1 MNFNTL
7 YFKSNPGENKYLQV
21 TVLVEKYYETLD
33 APYKEFIWFENSA
46 HFPQYTESDKFNN
59 LLLNISNKNMKNN

>member
-1 MNFNTL
+1 MITL
-7 YFKSNPGENKYLQV
+7 FHHLW
-21 TVLVEKYYETLD
+21 YYETLD

-59 LLLNISNKNMKNN
+59 LLLNISNRNMKNN